1 MIDRVGQVWYCK
13 HARDELNVVLIVG
26 GPSDHVALSRGDER
40 WTYDVV
46 NLRTGKRGRLFD
58 GTKASGASLEDDPG
72 LKRLR

>member
-13 HARDELNVVLIVG
+13 HVDGGLNVVLIVG
-26 GPSDHVALSRGDER
+26 GPKDRVALSRGDER

-58 GTKASGASLEDDPG
+58 GTADSGSSLEDDPG
-72 LKRLR
+72 LKRLA